1 MKEIKKNI
9 TIIQAG
15 KYEKQYFID
24 LWKYKELFFFL
35 SWRDIL
41 VRYKQTVVGV
51 AWSIIRPVLTMIVFT
66 IIFGKIA
73 NLPSDNIPYPILVF
87 VALLP
92 WQFFANALQSG
103 SNSLVGNA
111 GMISKVYFPRM
122 IVPASSIIVA
132 FVDFSISFIIL
143 IILMFWYRFVPDW
156 KVVTIPLF
164 LILAILLSLG
174 AGFLISSLNVK
185 YRDFQYI
192 VPFMVQFGLYISP
205 VGFSSDVIPQKW
217 RVIYSLNPM
226 VGIIDGFR
234 WAFFGTHSSYLLLS
248 IIFSVVIITILLF
261 IGVWYFR
268 KTERTFVDRI

>member
-9 TIIQAG
+9 TVIQAG
-15 KYEKQYFID
+15 KHEKQYLID
-24 LWKYKELFFFL
+24 LWAYRELFFFL

-41 VRYKQTVVGV
+41 VRYKQTVIGI
-51 AWSIIRPVLTMIVFT
+51 AWSIIRPILTMIVFT

-73 NLPSDNIPYPILVF
+73 KLPSDNVPYPILVF

-92 WQFFANALQSG
+92 WQFFANALQSSG
-103 SNSLVGNA
+103 GSLVSNA

-132 FVDFSISFIIL
+132 FIDFSISFIIL
-143 IILMFWYRFVPDW
+143 IILMFWYRFVPGW

-174 AGFLISSLNVK
+174 VGFLISSLNVK

-192 VPFMVQFGLYISP
+192 VPFMIQFGLYVSP

-234 WAFFGTHSSYLLLS
+234 WAFFGTQTNYLLLS

>member
-1 MKEIKKNI
+1 MKEIKRNT
-9 TIIQAG
+9 TIIQPG

-24 LWKYKELFFFL
+24 LWKYRELFFFL

-92 WQFFANALQSG
+92 WQFFASALQSG
-103 SNSLVGNA
+103 SNSLVSNA

-132 FVDFSISFIIL
+132 FVDFLISFMIL

-192 VPFMVQFGLYISP
+192 VPFMVQFGLYVSP

-217 RVIYSLNPM
+217 KILYSLNPM

-234 WAFFGTHSSYLLLS
+234 WAFFGTQSNYLVLS
-248 IIFSVVIITILLF
+248 VIFSIVIVISILF